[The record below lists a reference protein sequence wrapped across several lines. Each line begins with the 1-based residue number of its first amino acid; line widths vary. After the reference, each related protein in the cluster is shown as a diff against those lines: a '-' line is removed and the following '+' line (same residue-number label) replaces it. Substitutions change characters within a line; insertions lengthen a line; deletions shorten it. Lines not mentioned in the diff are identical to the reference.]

1 MFSIIKKFF
10 QGKQKEPVGE
20 EQAPAFRKSFEFLI
34 VERGEKI
41 EKNRWYKMSDWQSP
55 HFLKMKTD
63 WNKDWK
69 NFAAE
74 EQVVGV
80 TYDNRAQK
88 FLELGDQNNFN
99 IFLERDPNNPRD
111 KNAIKVMGSAIVG
124 GKKRVE
130 QLGFLSKDTAKAL
143 KDEKEIDARPYSVY
157 LPYQGRKFGL
167 RVRILVRSQQY
178 KNKHGI
184 ETKPKAKVAQPKPEK
199 ITPEINEE
207 MLIEDIVSEIL
218 DPETLEAYNM
228 KKPSRKLIIAAIEEL
243 KKEGVT
249 AEEQLDEIEELV
261 ERILELKPDLE
272 KDY

>member
-1 MFSIIKKFF
+1 MFSIIKKIF
-10 QGKQKEPVGE
+10 QGKQKESVE
-20 EQAPAFRKSFEFLI
+20 EEKAQTFRKSFEFLI

-41 EKNRWYKMSDWQSP
+41 EKNRWYKMNHWQSP
-55 HFLKMKTD
+55 HFLKMETG
-63 WNKDWK
+63 WSKDWK
-69 NFAAE
+69 SFIAE
-74 EQVVGV
+74 EEVVGV
-80 TYDNRAQK
+80 TFEDRARK
-88 FLELGDQNNFN
+88 FLELGDQKGFN
-99 IFLERDPNNPRD
+99 IFLERDSNNPHD

-124 GKKRVE
+124 GKMRVE

-184 ETKPKAKVAQPKPEK
+184 ETKPKAKIAEPKPEK
-199 ITPEINEE
+199 ISPEINEE

-228 KKPSRKLIIAAIEEL
+228 KKPSRKLIIEAIEEL
-243 KKEGVT
+243 KKEKVT
-249 AEEQLDEIEELV
+249 AEEQLDNIEEVV
-261 ERILELKPDLE
+261 ERILDLKPDLE